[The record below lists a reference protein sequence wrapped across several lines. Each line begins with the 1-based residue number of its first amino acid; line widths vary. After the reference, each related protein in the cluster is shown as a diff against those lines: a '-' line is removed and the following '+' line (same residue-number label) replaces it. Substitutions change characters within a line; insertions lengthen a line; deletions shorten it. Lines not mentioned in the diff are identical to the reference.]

1 MSQPKKP
8 PPSEEERRAARRER
22 EWRHR
27 ERMRARGLR
36 RVTTWV
42 IDTRDPKFV
51 EECRRWSRAV
61 SANEQELRWFQPW
74 SDGQDF
80 PDWKA

>member
-8 PPSEEERRAARRER
+8 PETDEERRAARRA
-22 EWRHR
+22 R
-27 ERMRARGLR
+27 ERHYRKMRAKGLR

-42 IDTRDPKFV
+42 IDTRDPAFV

-61 SANEQELRWFQPW
+61 SAGQRERTWFEPW
-74 SDGQDF
+74 SDAQDF

>member
-8 PPSEEERRAARRER
+8 TRPDEERRAARRER
-22 EWRHR
+22 ERR
-27 ERMRARGLR
+27 YRDKRSQGLR

-42 IDTRDPKFV
+42 IDARDPKFI
-51 EECRRWSRAV
+51 EECRRWSRRV
-61 SANEQELRWFQPW
+61 SANDRELTWFQPW
-74 SDGQDF
+74 SEAQDF